1 MDLNLKEIKGDSMLV
16 HKELIQKLNQEAKA
30 EYEKGLQEVKA
41 IWEEEHD
48 QDDKFRKFAFRIAD
62 KLIFYSELEKEFSD
76 NYYKEKSSDDLRATN
91 LQLFDELKA
100 ENYETCYA
108 NPEYTSTVFGTE
120 LGPMFASYY
129 ISVRSCMNFAFE
141 HKLYAFQRKLGQFIE
156 LYKLLK
162 TGSEETSQY
171 REIIIKLTK
180 DLHIDRTTIHILEQF
195 DPEISKYEDIVMNA
209 DLSNINYFYQY
220 GKNISANE
228 IKTADFLMN
237 YPEDKIN
244 KFVKEMIKAYIRGF
258 ELSRKD
264 IKKKETLKII
274 YNIGQERIVRE
285 LVKGINAKGLKVI
298 LNDAVSTSANRQY
311 GYDHRFDKA
320 LYFDEDFVNRMLT
333 HQEEVMEACSDHL
346 VKFSGPIF
354 FNKFGER
361 PFKPI
366 QKKTCLKLTGEQQK
380 LNQFYSVSMNKLY
393 QRYMPRTETSFTII
407 GFPVPDIGEQF
418 EAIFEDTLALNMIDT
433 DHHEQIQQYIIDEL
447 DKADFVH
454 VKGKNGNKTDIMV
467 KMQKLVDPSKH
478 TNFVNCGSDVNIPV
492 GEVFTTP
499 TLKAT
504 NGVLHVKETY
514 LKNMRYENLK
524 IAFKDGY
531 VKEYTCSNFKDEK
544 DNKSYIQENIMF
556 PHETLPLGEF
566 AIGTNTKAHVM
577 SKKYNILPI
586 IPVLIDEKMG
596 PHFAIGD
603 TCFSWEEDFA
613 VFNPIDGK
621 EITARENEH
630 SAMRKN
636 DIQKAY
642 TNCHTDITLPYEDLD
657 FITAIT
663 SEGEKIDIIRN
674 GRFVIPGTE
683 ELNDPLTTFK
693 DYNQ

>member
-1 MDLNLKEIKGDSMLV
+1 MLV
-16 HKELIQKLNQEAKA
+16 HKELLKKLNQGAKA
-30 EYEKGLQEVKA
+30 EYENSLQEVKT

-48 QDDKFRKFAFRIAD
+48 AEDKFRKFAFAIAD
-62 KLIFYSELEKEFSD
+62 KLLFYSELEKEFSD
-76 NYYKEKSSDDLRATN
+76 NYYKENSPDDLRVTN
-91 LQLFDELKA
+91 SQLFNELKA
-100 ENYETCYA
+100 ENYKVCYA
-108 NPEYTSTVFGTE
+108 NPEYTSAVFGTE

-129 ISVRSCMNFAFE
+129 TSVRSCLSFAIE
-141 HKLYAFQRKLGQFIE
+141 HKLYALQRKLDQFLE
-156 LYKLLK
+156 FYKLLK
-162 TGSEETSQY
+162 TGSEETSIY
-171 REIIIKLTK
+171 KEIIIKLTK

-195 DPEISKYEDIVMNA
+195 DPEISRYEDIVMNA
-209 DLSNINYFYQY
+209 DLSKINYLYQY

-228 IKTADFLMN
+228 IKTAKFLMD

-244 KFVKEMIKAYIRGF
+244 KLVKAMIKAYIRGF

-285 LVKGINAKGLKVI
+285 LVKGFNAKGLKAI
-298 LNDAVSTSANRQY
+298 LNDAESTSANRQY

-320 LYFDEDFVNRMLT
+320 LYFDEDFINRMLA
-333 HQEEVMEACSDHL
+333 HQEEVMEACFDHL

-354 FNKFGER
+354 FNKFGEK

-366 QKKTCLKLTGEQQK
+366 QKKTCLKLSGEQQK
-380 LNQFYSVSMNKLY
+380 LNQFYSVSMNKLH
-393 QRYMPRTETSFTII
+393 QKYMPRTETSFSII
-407 GFPVPDIGEQF
+407 GFPVPDIGNQF

-433 DHHEQIQQYIIDEL
+433 EHHEQIQQHIVDVL
-447 DKADFVH
+447 DKADFVY
-454 VKGKNGNKTDIMV
+454 VKGKSGNKTDIMV

-478 TNFVNCGSDVNIPV
+478 TNFVNCGADVNIPV
-492 GEVFTTP
+492 GEVFTSP

-514 LKNMRYENLK
+514 LKSLRYENLK
-524 IAFKDGY
+524 ITFKDGY
-531 VKEYTCSNFKDEK
+531 VKEYTCSNFKDEE
-544 DNKSYIQENIMF
+544 DNKNYIQENILF

-566 AIGTNTKAHVM
+566 AIGTNTMAHVM

-586 IPVLIDEKMG
+586 MPVLIVEKMG

-630 SAMRKN
+630 SAMRKT

-683 ELNDPLTTFK
+683 ELNEPLNNFQ
-693 DYNQ
+693 DNNQ

>member
-1 MDLNLKEIKGDSMLV
+1 MLV
-16 HKELIQKLNQEAKA
+16 HKELLKKLNQGAKA
-30 EYEKGLQEVKA
+30 EYENSLQEVKT

-48 QDDKFRKFAFRIAD
+48 AEDKFRKFAFAIAD
-62 KLIFYSELEKEFSD
+62 KLLFYSKLEKEFSD
-76 NYYKEKSSDDLRATN
+76 NYYKENSPDDLRTTN
-91 LQLFDELKA
+91 SQLFNELKA
-100 ENYETCYA
+100 ENYKICYA
-108 NPEYTSTVFGTE
+108 NPEYTSAVFGTE
-120 LGPMFASYY
+120 LGQMFASYY
-129 ISVRSCMNFAFE
+129 TSVRSCFSFAIE
-141 HKLYAFQRKLGQFIE
+141 HKLYALQRKLAQFLE
-156 LYKLLK
+156 FYKLLR
-162 TGSEETSQY
+162 TGSKETSKY
-171 REIIIKLTK
+171 KEIIIKLTK
-180 DLHIDRTTIHILEQF
+180 YLHIDRTTIHILEQF

-209 DLSNINYFYQY
+209 DLSNMNYLYQY
-220 GKNISANE
+220 GRNISANE
-228 IKTADFLMN
+228 IKTAEFLMN

-244 KFVKEMIKAYIRGF
+244 KLVKAMIKAYIRGF

-285 LVKGINAKGLKVI
+285 LVKGFNAKGLKAI
-298 LNDAVSTSANRQY
+298 LNDAISTSANRQY

-320 LYFDEDFVNRMLT
+320 LYFDEDFINRMLA

-354 FNKFGER
+354 FNKFGEK
-361 PFKPI
+361 PFKPV
-366 QKKTCLKLTGEQQK
+366 QKKTCLKLSGEQQK
-380 LNQFYSVSMNKLY
+380 LNQFYSVSMNKLHQKY
-393 QRYMPRTETSFTII
+393 VPRTETSFSII

-433 DHHEQIQQYIIDEL
+433 EHHEQIQQFIIDEL

-454 VKGKNGNKTDIMV
+454 VKGKSGNKTDIMV

-478 TNFVNCGSDVNIPV
+478 TNFENCGADVNIPV
-492 GEVFTTP
+492 GEVFTSP

-514 LKNMRYENLK
+514 LKSMQFENLK
-524 IAFKDGY
+524 ITFEDGY
-531 VKEYTCSNFKDEK
+531 VKEYSCSNFNDEE
-544 DNKSYIQENIMF
+544 DNKNYIQENILF

-566 AIGTNTKAHVM
+566 AIGTNTMAHVM

-586 IPVLIDEKMG
+586 MPVLIVEKMG

-630 SAMRKN
+630 SAMRKT

-674 GRFVIPGTE
+674 SRFVVPGTE
-683 ELNDPLTTFK
+683 ELNIPLNALRN
-693 DYNQ
+693 DNQ